1 MGRRLESIGFGTLA
15 VDIIRLVDSLPK
27 DEFHEWGV
35 NYMLGKH
42 RYPSSIMDALKLFK
56 RVWPKKSS

>member
-15 VDIIRLVDSLPK
+15 VDIIKLVDSLPK
-27 DEFHEWGV
+27 DDFQEWGV

-42 RYPSSIMDALKLFK
+42 RYPSTIKDALKLFK
-56 RVWPKKSS
+56 RAWQRKS